1 MQAAKMKFLRSI
13 EKVTKWDRIRNEVI
27 REQVGVQSM
36 EEIRNRRLE
45 RYGHVKRME
54 EYRVPRKA
62 L

>member
-45 RYGHVKRME
+45 SYGHVKRME